1 MGSLLGA
8 WLGGEN
14 RETSREGERYLP
26 SQVCDS
32 FVWINTTRC
41 VHVAFPQW
49 RMRAQQKALVRPCV
63 ALTVLG
69 VDFPH
74 DLDEAPQTSP
84 R

>member
-32 FVWINTTRC
+32 VLDQHDALCPRRISAVEHT
-41 VHVAFPQW
+41 
-49 RMRAQQKALVRPCV
+49 QQKALVRPCV

>member
-1 MGSLLGA
+1 MMLGELA
-8 WLGGEN
+8 
-14 RETSREGERYLP
+14 RRSRESGKNHLDQHDALCPRRISAVE
-26 SQVCDS
+26 D
-32 FVWINTTRC
+32 
-41 VHVAFPQW
+41 
-49 RMRAQQKALVRPCV
+49 AQQKALVRPCV

>member
-1 MGSLLGA
+1 MLGELA
-8 WLGGEN
+8 RG
-14 RETSREGERYLP
+14 SREYGKIGLDQHDALATSHIR
-26 SQVCDS
+26 
-32 FVWINTTRC
+32 
-41 VHVAFPQW
+41 W
-49 RMRAQQKALVRPCV
+49 RMRSKRRSSVRVRV

>member
-1 MGSLLGA
+1 VRGRDA
-8 WLGGEN
+8 CIFP
-14 RETSREGERYLP
+14 RK
-26 SQVCDS
+26 
-32 FVWINTTRC
+32 C
-41 VHVAFPQW
+41 VTYPLDQHDALCPRRISAVEH
-49 RMRAQQKALVRPCV
+49 AQQKALVRPCV

>member
-32 FVWINTTRC
+32 ALDQHDALCPRRISAVE
-41 VHVAFPQW
+41 H
-49 RMRAQQKALVRPCV
+49 AQQKALVRPCV

>member
-1 MGSLLGA
+1 MNSLAAAAVAIVQSGSVWLKSLDQHDALATSHNHGA
-8 WLGGEN
+8 
-14 RETSREGERYLP
+14 S
-26 SQVCDS
+26 
-32 FVWINTTRC
+32 
-41 VHVAFPQW
+41 
-49 RMRAQQKALVRPCV
+49 MRQQKALVRRVRV